1 MPLYCMSAFEQTQP
15 IKKANIT
22 SIPFSALSEYIY
34 HTNIVHFP
42 NIVIIYRVKRRIR
55 APMIATIAT
64 HIHTLLFPSTA
75 S

>member
-1 MPLYCMSAFEQTQP
+1 MSAFEQIQH

-42 NIVIIYRVKRRIR
+42 NIVI
-55 APMIATIAT
+55 ATCY
-64 HIHTLLFPSTA
+64 LLSDIPK
-75 S
+75 